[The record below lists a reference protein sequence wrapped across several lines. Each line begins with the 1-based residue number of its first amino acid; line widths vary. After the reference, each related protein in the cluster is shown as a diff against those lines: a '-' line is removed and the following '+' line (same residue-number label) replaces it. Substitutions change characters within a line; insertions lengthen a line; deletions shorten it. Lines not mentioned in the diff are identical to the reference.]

1 MNIAFG
7 HTNMDLDCLGSLILV
22 KKLFPQYRL
31 VRSKLIHPAA
41 RNLYNL
47 YQNYFDFLDPKDLE
61 EEHIENIIIVD
72 TCMAERVGEYLT
84 CVRNSDPKI
93 RIIDHHQIENC
104 NILGAVIEGGRVGA
118 NTSYLGK
125 LAMMQGIKLQ
135 SEEAT
140 IALTGIYA
148 DTGRLIY
155 ENVRREDFEVCAWL
169 LDMGAS
175 LRLVKSFLEPIQ
187 DDDQIVTLSQILLS
201 MVTRE
206 IQGHSILL
214 SYLEIAENI
223 PGLSTVVEKVMDI
236 EHPDAYFA
244 FFYIPKSKTTFLIAR
259 SQKARIDLHELLH
272 VYGGGGHHLA
282 ASAKIINRDG
292 PAFYEEFLA
301 CLESSLSPATRA
313 ENIMTRNVRTIHENN
328 SLLEASLLLEE
339 AELTGVPVL
348 NNNEEVTGY
357 IGLRDIMKGRKAA
370 VMNAPV
376 KAYMS
381 KPAIIASG
389 AVTMREVER
398 MFYKHH
404 IGHLPI
410 VEDHKLVGIVT
421 RWDYLQY
428 KKRQTGNNQ

>member
-1 MNIAFG
+1 MDIAFG

-31 VRSKLIHPAA
+31 VRSKLIHPTA

-47 YQNYFDFLDPKDLE
+47 YQNYFDFLNPKDLE
-61 EEHIENIIIVD
+61 EERIGNIIIVD
-72 TCMAERVGEYLT
+72 TCMAERVGEYLA
-84 CVRNSDPKI
+84 CIRNSDPKI

-104 NILGAVIEGGRVGA
+104 NILGAAVEGAPLGA

-125 LAMMQGIKLQ
+125 LAMAQGITLQ

-155 ENVRREDFEVCAWL
+155 ENVCREDFEVAAWL

-175 LRLVKSFLEPIQ
+175 LRLVKSFLETIQ
-187 DDDQIVTLSQILLS
+187 DDDQVLALNQILIS
-201 MVTRE
+201 MGTRE
-206 IQGHSILL
+206 IQGHAVLL
-214 SYLEIAENI
+214 SYLEIEENI
-223 PGLSTVVEKVMDI
+223 PGLSLVVEKVMDI
-236 EHPDAYFA
+236 KNPDAYFA
-244 FFYIPKSKTTFLIAR
+244 FFFIPKTKTTFLIAR

-272 VYGGGGHHLA
+272 GYGGGGHQLA
-282 ASAKIINRDG
+282 ASAKISGREG

-301 CLESSLSPATRA
+301 HLERSLTPATRA
-313 ENIMTRNVRTIHENN
+313 RDIMTRDVLTVNENN
-328 SLLEASLLLEE
+328 SLLETSLLLEE
-339 AELTGVPVL
+339 ADLTSAPVLNDKGELTGF
-348 NNNEEVTGY
+348 
-357 IGLRDIMKGRKAA
+357 ISLRDIMKGRKAA

-381 KPAIIASG
+381 KPAITAGDAI
-389 AVTMREVER
+389 TMREVER
-398 MFYKHH
+398 IFYKHH

-410 VEDHKLVGIVT
+410 MEDSKLAGILT

-428 KKRQTGNNQ
+428 KKRQAGNNS